1 MKHLLI
7 DFENIQPQNLD
18 KLPNEDTHIWL
29 FLGTQH
35 KSLSISLVESLLPF
49 DERVHLIHL
58 QKSGKN
64 ALDFYLSYYLGKIT
78 STDPDAQIGI
88 LSRDGGYDILVDH
101 ILEKQEAKGVVRLAN
116 IDEVQHTKINTKPP
130 TKLPEPHPQPEN
142 SLTPPQSLAL
152 YFQATLTALR
162 QPNAFLPSCLH
173 NLQQNLYKYILREQL
188 QGKTDE
194 ECETTI
200 AQIIHRLKS
209 QNFISVD
216 AQGIVIYHISDD
228 DLLQKIERYIL
239 NTKPKTFTDFQAA
252 VKKRA
257 GALSLS
263 VNEVDI
269 QALARHLREQ
279 NHIRQKKGKIE
290 YAPFSSL

>member
-1 MKHLLI
+1 MLGQHAHAPLL
-7 DFENIQPQNLD
+7 
-18 KLPNEDTHIWL
+18 
-29 FLGTQH
+29 
-35 KSLSISLVESLLPF
+35 V
-49 DERVHLIHL
+49 RRAHLIHL

-130 TKLPEPHPQPEN
+130 TKLLEPHPQPEN

-194 ECETTI
+194 ECETTV

-239 NTKPKTFTDFQAA
+239 QIKPKTFTDFQAA

-279 NHIRQKKGKIE
+279 NHIRLNKGKIE

>member
-1 MKHLLI
+1 M
-7 DFENIQPQNLD
+7 
-18 KLPNEDTHIWL
+18 
-29 FLGTQH
+29 
-35 KSLSISLVESLLPF
+35 
-49 DERVHLIHL
+49 
-58 QKSGKN
+58 
-64 ALDFYLSYYLGKIT
+64 
-78 STDPDAQIGI
+78 
-88 LSRDGGYDILVDH
+88 
-101 ILEKQEAKGVVRLAN
+101 
-116 IDEVQHTKINTKPP
+116 QHTKINTKPP
-130 TKLPEPHPQPEN
+130 AKLLEPHPQPEN

-194 ECETTI
+194 ECETTV

-239 NTKPKTFTDFQAA
+239 QIKPKTFTDFQAA

-279 NHIRQKKGKIE
+279 NHIRLNKGKIE